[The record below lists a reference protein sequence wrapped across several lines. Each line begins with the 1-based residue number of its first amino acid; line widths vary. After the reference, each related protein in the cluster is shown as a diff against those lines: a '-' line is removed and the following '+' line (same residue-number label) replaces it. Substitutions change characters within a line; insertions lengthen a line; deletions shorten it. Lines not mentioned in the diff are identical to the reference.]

1 MSDSIEV
8 MLVEGKYKVVVD
20 KYNHILY
27 KYNKGGYEVRNVRTK
42 ELGIKEAGWENMEKF
57 FPNVRQALS
66 YVIGLEVLE
75 ESEYSDVVDYIN
87 QLRELGNTIGGGF
100 DK

>member
-1 MSDSIEV
+1 MSNSAEV
-8 MLVEGKYKVVVD
+8 MLVEGKYKVVID

-27 KYNKGGYEVRNVRTK
+27 KYNEGGYETRNVRTK
-42 ELGIKEAGWENMEKF
+42 EVLIKEAGWENMEKF

-75 ESEYSDVVDYIN
+75 EGDYNDVEGYIKT
-87 QLRELGNTIGGGF
+87 LRELGEDIGGVF
-100 DK
+100 NK